1 MRTREQINSAVR
13 ALRPH
18 RAALAVVTATLV
30 SHVRRDRA
38 WEQPPGGL
46 RLLVVVVP
54 PRGQVRGELPRLL
67 RLLPQAPPL
76 SLLASAAARIQWME
90 AGRADAHDVDVGVE
104 LAAHLPGLITPA
116 DRDNE
121 DGRARADREVLLL
134 HHQQSGDVCRARLRR
149 PGRGGICLSRL
160 TLP

>member
-1 MRTREQINSAVR
+1 
-13 ALRPH
+13 
-18 RAALAVVTATLV
+18 
-30 SHVRRDRA
+30 
-38 WEQPPGGL
+38 
-46 RLLVVVVP
+46 LLVVVVP

-67 RLLPQAPPL
+67 PQAPPP
-76 SLLASAAARIQWME
+76 SLLTSAAARIQWTE
-90 AGRADAHDVDVGVE
+90 AGHADTHGVDVGVE
-104 LAAHLPGLITPA
+104 LAAHLPALITMA

-149 PGRGGICLSRL
+149 PGCGGICLPRP